1 VTRACTAPKPAAA
14 AESVTT
20 EIVSGLCDD
29 LAGLGHRVRLAA
41 GLLEMLSLDAPPDRP
56 TDPAAYQ
63 QQATWAQAG
72 FLADT
77 LAELGERISEKA
89 ETVRYS
95 VGGDQ

>member
-1 VTRACTAPKPAAA
+1 MNARTAPRPALAA
-14 AESVTT
+14 DTVTT
-20 EIVSGLCDD
+20 EIVADLCDD

-41 GLLEMLSLDAPPDRP
+41 GLLEKLSLDAPPDRP
-56 TDPAAYQ
+56 MDPVAYQ

-77 LAELGERISEKA
+77 LAELGERISEKS